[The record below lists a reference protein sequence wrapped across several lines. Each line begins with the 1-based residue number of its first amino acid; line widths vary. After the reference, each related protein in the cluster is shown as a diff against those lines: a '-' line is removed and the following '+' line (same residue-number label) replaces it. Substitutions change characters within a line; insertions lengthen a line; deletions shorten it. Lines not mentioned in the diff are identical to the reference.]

1 MMVASPAGS
10 KGRVVN
16 PALASSWRTRMPRIE
31 PVPTAPAPPIWSTE
45 LLAPDHETSAR
56 RQRPCKSPQ
65 ESGPMLPRFS
75 DSPGERGSSA
85 RYLARAGRCIACEPL
100 TAGLAEVTL

>member
-10 KGRVVN
+10 KGQVMN

-65 ESGPMLPRFS
+65 ESRPLLPRFS
-75 DSPGERGSSA
+75 DRSG
-85 RYLARAGRCIACEPL
+85 RAGKLSPL
-100 TAGLAEVTL
+100 LSTRWPLHRM